1 MSVDGGFLLHCFAAA
16 AAAAGA
22 AIDVAVDLVA
32 VRTVFTGNMTSMT
45 VAAFIRAIT
54 V

>member
-16 AAAAGA
+16 AAAGA
-22 AIDVAVDLVA
+22 TIDVAIDLVA
-32 VRTVFTGNMTSMT
+32 VRTIFTGNMISIT